1 MSEEQ
6 KQTHGRLVGKLSI
19 IAVAMVGFSMFVL
32 PPLYDLVCE
41 VVGIGGRTERIEKEQ
56 ALATRPDRSREITVE
71 FDANVNAE
79 LPWEFKPLTRRIK
92 VHPGEV
98 KLVSYYAKNTSSR
111 TITGQAIPSVT
122 PFNAG
127 KYFSKTECFCFSQQT
142 FGPGEGREMPLR
154 FIVDPDLPKS
164 VRTITLS
171 YTFFDTK
178 QGGVKEES
186 AKVGATALQNK
197 GAAQIITSALK

>member
-1 MSEEQ
+1 MRWADEWSVRITFVTP
-6 KQTHGRLVGKLSI
+6 KQLHW
-19 IAVAMVGFSMFVL
+19 
-32 PPLYDLVCE
+32 
-41 VVGIGGRTERIEKEQ
+41 EKEQ

-98 KLVSYYAKNTSSR
+98 KLVSYYAKNISGR
-111 TITGQAIPSVT
+111 TITGQAIPSVS

-127 KYFSKTECFCFSQQT
+127 KYFSKTERFCFSQQT

-178 QGGVKEES
+178 QGGVKEEPVK
-186 AKVGATALQNK
+186 AGTTALQDK
-197 GAAQIITSALK
+197 GTAHIKTSALK

>member
-1 MSEEQ
+1 MSEEN
-6 KQTHGRLVGKLSI
+6 KQTHSRIVKKLSI
-19 IAVAMVGFSMFVL
+19 IAFAMVGFSIFVL
-32 PPLYDLVCE
+32 PPLYDLICDITGV
-41 VVGIGGRTERIEKEQ
+41 GGRTERIEKEK
-56 ALATRPDRSREITVE
+56 ALAIKPDLSREITVE

-79 LPWEFKPLTRRIK
+79 LPWEFRPLTRRIK

-98 KLVSYYAKNTSSR
+98 TLVSYYAKNTSDR

-122 PFNAG
+122 PFNAS
-127 KYFSKTECFCFSQQT
+127 KYFNKTECFCFTQQT
-142 FGPGEGREMPLR
+142 FAPGEGREMPLR

-178 QGGVKEES
+178 QGGVKEEP
-186 AKVGATALQNK
+186 AKVGISALQDK
-197 GAAQIITSALK
+197 GTAHIKTSALQ